1 MAFQSRLFLY
11 IFFAILMVPAC
22 TMPLDSE
29 EGMSVSLEN
38 LESLR
43 VERENW
49 CTPYDRNEYNSG
61 RVVEQTIVDRQGG
74 AFSPYDGT
82 CFNSLRESDIEHI
95 VAISEAHSSG
105 MCGRSRDDKKDFAA
119 DYLNLTLAT
128 PGLNRNQKIAYD
140 FAEWKPPQNGCW
152 YAWRIV
158 EVKKKY
164 DLSVDRA
171 EKDALRQFLMSCKDV
186 KMQVPSCN

>member
-1 MAFQSRLFLY
+1 MLY
-11 IFFAILMVPAC
+11 VILMVPAC
-22 TMPLDSE
+22 SMPLSAGE
-29 EGMSVSLEN
+29 EKSISLDD

-43 VERENW
+43 VEPENW
-49 CTPYDRNEYNSG
+49 CTTYDRNEYISG
-61 RVVEQTIVDRQGG
+61 RIVEQQIADQQGG

-105 MCGRSRDDKKDFAA
+105 MCGRSGVEKKDFEA
-119 DYLNLTLAT
+119 DMLNLTLAT
-128 PGLNRNQKIAYD
+128 PSLNRYQKVAKD

-164 DLSVDRA
+164 DLSVDHS
-171 EKDALRQFLMSCKDV
+171 EKTALRQFLMSCDNVQMKL
-186 KMQVPSCN
+186 PSCND